1 MRIFNVRVFSDKQWT
16 ALLEHQKET
25 VRNAL
30 IKAGVENQDLM
41 ADKLVG
47 NDKPRPSLIKEAHV
61 IAEDWVGYLFR
72 E

>member
-1 MRIFNVRVFSDKQWT
+1 MKIFTNKQWK
-16 ALLEHQKET
+16 EFIHHQKET

-61 IAEDWVGYLFR
+61 IAKDWVGYLFR
-72 E
+72 D

>member
-1 MRIFNVRVFSDKQWT
+1 MKFFTNKQWQS
-16 ALLEHQKET
+16 LIDHQKECT
-25 VRNAL
+25 RNAL

-47 NDKPRPSLIKEAHV
+47 PDKPRPSMIKEAHI

-72 E
+72 N